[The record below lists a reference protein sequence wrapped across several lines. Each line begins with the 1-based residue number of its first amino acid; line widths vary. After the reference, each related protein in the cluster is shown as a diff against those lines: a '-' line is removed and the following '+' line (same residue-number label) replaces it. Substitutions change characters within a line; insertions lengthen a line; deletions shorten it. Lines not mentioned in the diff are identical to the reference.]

1 MSRRKIMPA
10 TSETSLTLT
19 LGAIAPDFTLT
30 DTVSGKTMSLS
41 DLKSPKAT
49 VILFIC
55 NHCPYVKHV
64 DRALVRLAQDYM
76 PQGVSFIAI
85 SSNDPIQY
93 PEDSPER
100 MREEALRVGYPFPYL
115 FDETQDVARA
125 YGAACTP
132 DTFIFDGDLRLVY
145 RGQLDDTRPSSG
157 REATAADV
165 RAALD
170 AILSGQ
176 PVNAVQ
182 KPSVGC
188 SIKWKR

>member
-1 MSRRKIMPA
+1 MPA

-145 RGQLDDTRPSSG
+145 RGQLDDTRPGSG
-157 REATAADV
+157 REATAA
-165 RAALD
+165 
-170 AILSGQ
+170 
-176 PVNAVQ
+176 
-182 KPSVGC
+182 
-188 SIKWKR
+188 

>member
-1 MSRRKIMPA
+1 MPA
-10 TSETSLTLT
+10 TSETSTVLTP
-19 LGAIAPDFTLT
+19 GATAPDFTLT
-30 DTVSGKTMSLS
+30 DTVSGRRMSLS
-41 DLKSPKAT
+41 ELKSSKAT
-49 VILFIC
+49 VIMFIC

-64 DRALVRLAQDYM
+64 DQALVHLANDYL
-76 PQGVSFIAI
+76 PKGVSFIAI
-85 SSNDPIQY
+85 SSNDPVQY
-93 PEDSPER
+93 PEDAPDK

-115 FDETQDVARA
+115 FDETQNVARA

-145 RGQLDDTRPSSG
+145 RGQLDDTRPNSG

-170 AILSGQ
+170 AILAGQ
-176 PVNAVQ
+176 PVNPVQ

>member
-1 MSRRKIMPA
+1 MPA
-10 TSETSLTLT
+10 TSETSTVLT
-19 LGAIAPDFTLT
+19 LGATAPDFTLT
-30 DTVSGKTMSLS
+30 DTVSGKQMSLS
-41 DLKSPKAT
+41 ELKSSKAT
-49 VILFIC
+49 VIMFIC

-64 DRALVRLAQDYM
+64 SRALVRLANDYM
-76 PQGVSFIAI
+76 PKGVAFIAI
-85 SSNDPIQY
+85 NSNDPVQY
-93 PEDSPER
+93 PEDAPDK

-125 YGAACTP
+125 YGAVCTP

-145 RGQLDDTRPSSG
+145 RGQLDDTRPNSG

-170 AILSGQ
+170 ALLAGQ
-176 PVNAVQ
+176 PVNPVQ

>member
-1 MSRRKIMPA
+1 MAAHIVC
-10 TSETSLTLT
+10 L
-19 LGAIAPDFTLT
+19 D
-30 DTVSGKTMSLS
+30 
-41 DLKSPKAT
+41 
-49 VILFIC
+49 
-55 NHCPYVKHV
+55 
-64 DRALVRLAQDYM
+64 
-76 PQGVSFIAI
+76 
-85 SSNDPIQY
+85 DPVQY
-93 PEDSPER
+93 PEDAPDK

-145 RGQLDDTRPSSG
+145 RGQLDDTRPNSG
-157 REATAADV
+157 MEATAADV

-170 AILSGQ
+170 AILAGQ
-176 PVNAVQ
+176 PVNPVQ

>member
-1 MSRRKIMPA
+1 MPA
-10 TSETSLTLT
+10 TSEASTVLTP
-19 LGAIAPDFTLT
+19 GATAPDFTLT
-30 DTVSGKTMSLS
+30 DTVSGRQMSLS
-41 DLKSPKAT
+41 ELKSSKAT
-49 VILFIC
+49 VVMFIC

-64 DRALVRLAQDYM
+64 SQALVRLANDYM
-76 PQGVSFIAI
+76 PKGVSFIAI
-85 SSNDPIQY
+85 NSNDPVQY
-93 PEDSPER
+93 PEDAPDK

-145 RGQLDDTRPSSG
+145 RGQLDDTRPNSG

-170 AILSGQ
+170 AILAGR
-176 PVNAVQ
+176 PVNPVQ